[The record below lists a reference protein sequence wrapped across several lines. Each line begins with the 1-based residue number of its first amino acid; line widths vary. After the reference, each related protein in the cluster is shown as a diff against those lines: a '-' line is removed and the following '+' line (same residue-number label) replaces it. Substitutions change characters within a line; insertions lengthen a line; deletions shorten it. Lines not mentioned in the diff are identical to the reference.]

1 MGRPTC
7 LAAALAA
14 CALLTAPTSSLQA
27 QAAAP
32 AEATDSAGMG
42 QWITL
47 GTRGGPVTSP
57 TRSQPANL
65 LTYEGRRYLVD
76 VGDGT
81 SGQLARVGVAT
92 AQLDGV
98 FISHLH
104 FDHIAGLM
112 GVLGLRL
119 QTNAPR
125 PLKIWGPPG
134 TRETVA
140 GLVDSLRPGSTAG
153 YGVPGEATVD
163 PAERVEVTELRDGMS
178 IEEGGFRVTVRSNTH
193 YSFPPGSDLAERF
206 EALSL
211 RFDLPDRAIVYT
223 GDTGPSEAVA
233 ELARGADLLVAEMM
247 DVDYT
252 IAMVRSNAPNLPA
265 AAAQTMERHLREHH
279 LLPADV
285 GKLAASAGVGSVV
298 VTHFVGREPDDP
310 GHLKYLG
317 EIARHYAGPVVIAN
331 DLDSF

>member
-1 MGRPTC
+1 MSQPSR
-7 LAAALAA
+7 LAAALAV
-14 CALLTAPTSSLQA
+14 CALLTAPTSPLQA
-27 QAAAP
+27 QTVAP
-32 AEATDSAGMG
+32 AEKAENAAMSR
-42 QWITL
+42 WITL
-47 GTRGGPVTSP
+47 GTRGGPIASP
-57 TRSQPANL
+57 SRSQPANL
-65 LTYEGRRYLVD
+65 LTHEGRRYLVD

-119 QTNAPR
+119 QTNAAR

-134 TRETVA
+134 TEETVA
-140 GLVDSLRPGSTAG
+140 GLVASLRPGSMAG

-163 PAERVEVTELRDGMS
+163 PSEMVEVIELRDGMA

-223 GDTGPSEAVA
+223 GDTGPSEAVT

-247 DVDYT
+247 DVDHT
-252 IAMVRSNAPNLPA
+252 IALVRRNAPNLPTA
-265 AAAQTMERHLREHH
+265 AAETMEQHLREHH
-279 LLPADV
+279 LLPEDV
-285 GKLAASAGVGSVV
+285 GRLAASAGVGSVV
-298 VTHFVGREPDDP
+298 VTHFVGREPVEP
-310 GHLKYLG
+310 GHLQYLG
-317 EIARHYAGPVVIAN
+317 EIARHYGGPVVIAN